1 VPNEPESNELN
12 LMAYWARVRARRW
25 WVLSALALGW
35 ILATAT
41 GYLIPPKYRSETVI
55 LIEQQQVPEHYVQAN
70 VAVDLQQRLQS
81 MSEQILSRTRLLMVI
96 DKLRLY
102 GRERANLDPDSLVQ
116 RMRKDIS
123 IDLVR
128 ASGRNDVSAFK
139 VSYSASSALLAQ
151 QVTGELTSAFI
162 EENLRT
168 RERMSVS
175 TTEFLESQLS
185 QARTALGEQEEKLRK
200 FKSEYLG
207 QLPEQ
212 VQGNIQILS
221 GLQARLQASR
231 DALNSAEQQRLY
243 LESLLGQYR
252 ATAVR
257 SDSSGN
263 LVPANDVDSRLEQ
276 QKAQLAELSAKY
288 TPQHPD
294 IVMLKEKIAATEKL
308 KEEADKAKAAA
319 KTDESAT
326 PKATPLNPTTAQFES
341 QLKANQLEIANRK
354 KEIHDLEG
362 QMEQYQ
368 ARLNVAPVREQQLAA
383 ITRDH
388 EQSKQYYESLL
399 AKKLQSEMATNL
411 ERRQQGEQFRMIDP
425 PSLPARPYFP
435 NRLVLSLAGC
445 AVGLAVG
452 VGLVVLLER
461 MEPTVY
467 LVDELRDLTNAPVLA
482 ELPLLMTDSER
493 RRGRLRLISETIGA
507 AAILTIIPA
516 VTMLTFLRG

>member
-1 VPNEPESNELN
+1 
-12 LMAYWARVRARRW
+12 MAYWARLRARRW
-25 WVLSALALGW
+25 WVLSSLAIGW
-35 ILATAT
+35 VVIMAA
-41 GYLIPPKYRSETVI
+41 GIFIPPRYRSETVI
-55 LIEQQQVPEHYVQAN
+55 LVEQQQVPEHYVQAN
-70 VAVDLQQRLQS
+70 VAADLQQRLQS

-96 DKLRLY
+96 DKFHLY
-102 GRERANLDPDSLVQ
+102 GKERANMDPDSLVQ
-116 RMRKDIS
+116 RMRKDIA
-123 IDLVR
+123 IELVR
-128 ASGRNDVSAFK
+128 ASGRNDLSAFK
-139 VSYSASSALLAQ
+139 VSYSASNAVLAQ

-168 RERMSVS
+168 RARMSES
-175 TTEFLESQLS
+175 TTEFLESQLA
-185 QARTALGEQEEKLRK
+185 QARTALTEQEEKLRK

-231 DALNSAEQQRLY
+231 DALNSAEQQHLY
-243 LESLLGQYR
+243 LESLLAQYR
-252 ATAVR
+252 NTPLRPDA
-257 SDSSGN
+257 SGN
-263 LVPANDVDSRLEQ
+263 PVIPANDLESRLEQ

-308 KEEADKAKAAA
+308 KEEADKAKPASKNDDASEA
-319 KTDESAT
+319 KSSS
-326 PKATPLNPTTAQFES
+326 LNPATAQFES

-354 KEIHDLEG
+354 KEVRDLEA

-425 PSLPARPYFP
+425 PSLPSRPYFP
-435 NRLVLSLAGC
+435 NRLMLSLAGC
-445 AVGLAVG
+445 ALGLAIG
-452 VGLVVLLER
+452 VGLVVLVER

-467 LVDELRDLTNAPVLA
+467 LVDELRGLTNAPVLA
-482 ELPLLMTDSER
+482 ELPVLMTDIER
-493 RRGRLRLISETIGA
+493 RRSRLRLISETIGA
-507 AAILTIIPA
+507 AVILTIIPG
-516 VTMLTFLRG
+516 VTILTYLRG